1 MADNSDG
8 SSKPDGQRGH
18 EPDSPRPARVRQQA
32 SQPLTADAPPGKTPV
47 GELIKVT
54 GSGLSGPF
62 VRRPV
67 MTVLLTL
74 SAIVAGIATYG
85 KLAVND
91 LPAVDYPVINVSCS
105 YPGANPTTMANNIA
119 TPLEKQFLQIPGLD
133 IVTSSSTQSNTSLT
147 LQFNLSKSIT
157 DAATDVQAAIQRAT
171 GKLPVDLPSP
181 PTFTKTNPNDQAIYL
196 LGLLS
201 DTMTDGDLYKY
212 ASTAVQQ
219 RIAILPGVSQVNV
232 YGVQAAIRIKADPAA
247 LASRGLT
254 MDDLANAIKAGT
266 VYSGAGQFDGPHRT
280 FVLLP
285 NGQIDQAEGYRN
297 LIVARNRDGSPVFL
311 RDVSDVK
318 QSVQDERLS
327 RTFWARGFSPPG
339 SVVVLAVSRQAG
351 ANAVE
356 VAKSVKAL
364 FPELRASLPGSIT
377 LVPIFDRSQSIV
389 SSVADVQW
397 TLVIA
402 FVLVVLVIYVF
413 LGRATDTLIP
423 AVALPLSLFITVTVM
438 YMLDYS
444 INNLTLMALTL
455 AIGFLVDDA
464 IVFLE
469 NVVRR
474 AEHGES
480 ILKATYNS
488 AGEISFTILS
498 MTLSLAAVFIPLV
511 FLPGLLGRIFREFS
525 VTIIV
530 AILASGLVSLTL
542 TPLMCARILG
552 ERKAGHKRTRM
563 EGWTGEFIQRVIAS
577 YGRALDKFLDRAWLT
592 IPIILLCFVGL
603 WFFFTHLPFTLLP
616 PGDSGFIRG
625 VFIAQEGSSP
635 AQMRAYQQLVNQK
648 LQEDPNIAQ
657 FFTLAGF
664 SSRTAGSQ
672 ALIFGFLKPKDQ
684 RPPIDQC
691 ILQLQKSI
699 GTIPGVT
706 AVLQPNPVLQINVG
720 VTNQTQGQYA
730 YTVSGIVPDDVYGAA
745 DQLMAKLRTFKGF
758 ATVRSDFYNNTPNL
772 TVDID
777 RERAATYGVSTAA
790 VESLLRT
797 AYSQNY
803 VYLIKQPDDQY
814 QVILEVDDNERAT
827 PGDLNNL
834 YVRGTTPTGAG
845 NPTNAT
851 GSSGAG
857 ATPSGVGVTPGQAV
871 TTGTA
876 SNLVPLRA
884 VTSTRQVVGP
894 QAVNHF
900 NQFTSVTINFN
911 LLPNVAIGDAT
922 TFIENAFAQ
931 VRQQYPGVQATFQGE
946 ALVFRQLFS
955 ALPLLLISA
964 IFVMYVILGILYES
978 YVHPITVLFPAI
990 VPAVVGGL
998 FTLWLF
1004 GSTLSL
1010 YSVIGLFLLLGIV
1023 KKNGIMVVD
1032 FALQRIDE
1040 GWDLRSAIHE
1050 ASIERF
1056 RPIMMTTLAALM
1068 GAVPLAVGFG
1078 SDASSRRPLG
1088 LVIVGGLILSQ
1099 MVTLFITPVIY
1110 LWLEWF
1116 QEHVL
1121 DRVPFLRSAHTH
1133 HEGEAIPPS
1142 DVGQP
1147 APVAS

>member
-1 MADNSDG
+1 MDRSDQH
-8 SSKPDGQRGH
+8 DGATNHNG
-18 EPDSPRPARVRQQA
+18 EPPHSAQDRQQPA
-32 SQPLTADAPPGKTPV
+32 KPVTAGVPPEDTPGGK
-47 GELIKVT
+47 LIQVT

-62 VRRPV
+62 IRRPV
-67 MTVLLTL
+67 MTMLLTL
-74 SAIVAGIATYG
+74 SVIVAGLATYG

-91 LPAVDYPVINVSCS
+91 LPAVDYPVINVNCS

-133 IVTSSSTQSNTSLT
+133 IITSASTQSSTSLT

-171 GKLPVDLPSP
+171 GKLPIDLPSP
-181 PTFTKTNPNDQAIYL
+181 PTFTKTNPNDQAVYL
-196 LGLLS
+196 VALLS
-201 DTMTDGDLYKY
+201 DTLTDGDLYKY

-232 YGVQAAIRIKADPAA
+232 YGVQGAIRVKADAAA

-254 MDDLANAIKAGT
+254 MDDLASAIKAGT
-266 VYSGAGQFDGPHRT
+266 VYSGAGQFDGAHRT
-280 FVLLP
+280 FVLQP
-285 NGQIDQAEGYRN
+285 NGQIDNAEGYRN
-297 LIVARNRDGSPVFL
+297 LIVARNKDDSPVFL
-311 RDVSDVK
+311 RDVADVR

-327 RTFWARGFSPPG
+327 RTFWVRGFNPPG
-339 SVVVLAVSRQAG
+339 STVVLAVSRQAG

-356 VAKSVKAL
+356 VAKSVRAL

-377 LVPIFDRSQSIV
+377 LLPVFDRSQSIV
-389 SSVADVQW
+389 SSVADVQF
-397 TLVIA
+397 TLLIA
-402 FVLVVLVIYVF
+402 FVLVVLVIYAF
-413 LGRATDTLIP
+413 LGRVTDTLIP
-423 AVALPLSLFITVTVM
+423 AVALPLSLLLTVAVM
-438 YMLDYS
+438 YVLDYS

-480 ILKATYNS
+480 ILKATFNS

-542 TPLMCARILG
+542 TPLMCARLLG
-552 ERKAGHKRTRM
+552 ERKAGHKRARM
-563 EGWTGEFIQRVIAS
+563 EEWTGDFIKRVIAA

-592 IPIILLCFVGL
+592 VPILLACMLGL

-635 AQMRAYQQLVNQK
+635 AEMRAYQQQVNQK
-648 LQEDPNIAQ
+648 LKDDPNIAQ

-672 ALIFGFLKPKDQ
+672 ALVFGFLKPKNE

-699 GTIPGVT
+699 STIPGVT

-730 YTVSGIVPDDVYGAA
+730 YTVSGIVPDDVYRAA
-745 DQLMAKLRTFKGF
+745 DQLMAKLREFKGF
-758 ATVRSDFYNNTPNL
+758 ATVRSDYYNNTPNL

-777 RERAATYGVSTAA
+777 RERASTYGVSTAA
-790 VESLLRT
+790 VQSLLRT

-814 QVILEVDDNERAT
+814 QVILEVQDNERAN
-827 PGDLNNL
+827 PADLDNL
-834 YVRGTTPTGAG
+834 YVRSNSAITPIGSTG
-845 NPTNAT
+845 
-851 GSSGAG
+851 G
-857 ATPSGVGVTPGQAV
+857 ATIA
-871 TTGTA
+871 TTGTG

-884 VTSTRQVVGP
+884 VTSTKTVVGP
-894 QAVNHF
+894 QAVNHL

-922 TFIENAFAQ
+922 KF
-931 VRQQYPGVQATFQGE
+931 
-946 ALVFRQLFS
+946 
-955 ALPLLLISA
+955 
-964 IFVMYVILGILYES
+964 
-978 YVHPITVLFPAI
+978 
-990 VPAVVGGL
+990 
-998 FTLWLF
+998 
-1004 GSTLSL
+1004 
-1010 YSVIGLFLLLGIV
+1010 
-1023 KKNGIMVVD
+1023 
-1032 FALQRIDE
+1032 
-1040 GWDLRSAIHE
+1040 
-1050 ASIERF
+1050 
-1056 RPIMMTTLAALM
+1056 
-1068 GAVPLAVGFG
+1068 
-1078 SDASSRRPLG
+1078 
-1088 LVIVGGLILSQ
+1088 
-1099 MVTLFITPVIY
+1099 
-1110 LWLEWF
+1110 
-1116 QEHVL
+1116 
-1121 DRVPFLRSAHTH
+1121 
-1133 HEGEAIPPS
+1133 
-1142 DVGQP
+1142 
-1147 APVAS
+1147 

>member
-1 MADNSDG
+1 MAQADQ
-8 SSKPDGQRGH
+8 PDGAGDH
-18 EPDSPRPARVRQQA
+18 EHDSPSHAAKDRQQRA
-32 SQPLTADAPPGKTPV
+32 KLPTADARSKATPGAK
-47 GELIKVT
+47 LIQVS

-62 VRRPV
+62 IRRPV
-67 MTVLLTL
+67 MTMLLTL
-74 SAIVAGIATYG
+74 SVIVAGIATYN

-91 LPAVDYPVINVSCS
+91 LPAVDYPVIQVTCS
-105 YPGANPTTMANNIA
+105 YTGANPTTMANNIA

-133 IVTSSSTQSNTSLT
+133 IITSASTQANTSFT
-147 LQFNLSKSIT
+147 LQFNLSKSIV

-181 PTFTKTNPNDQAIYL
+181 PTFTKTNPNDQSIYL

-201 DTMTDGDLYKY
+201 DTLTDGDLYKY
-212 ASTAVQQ
+212 ASTAVAQ
-219 RIAILPGVSQVNV
+219 RIAILPGVSQVNI
-232 YGVQAAIRIKADPAA
+232 YGVQSAIRIKADPAA

-254 MDDLANAIKAGT
+254 MDDLSRAIQAGT
-266 VYSGAGQFDGPHRT
+266 VYSGAGQLDGAHRT
-280 FVLLP
+280 FVLQP
-285 NGQIDQAEGYRN
+285 NGQIDQAEEYRN
-297 LIVARNRDGSPVFL
+297 LIVARNKDGSPVYL
-311 RDVSDVK
+311 RDVAEVR

-327 RTFWARGFSPPG
+327 RTFWMRGFNPPG

-356 VAKSVKAL
+356 VANSVKAL

-377 LVPIFDRSQSIV
+377 LVPVFDRSQSIV
-389 SSVADVQW
+389 NSVADVKF

-402 FVLVVLVIYVF
+402 FMLVVMVIYVF
-413 LGRATDTLIP
+413 LRRATDTLIP
-423 AVALPLSLFITVTVM
+423 VVALPLSLLVTFTVM
-438 YMLDYS
+438 YMLNFS

-480 ILKATYNS
+480 IRKAAFNS

-525 VTIIV
+525 ATIII

-552 ERKAGHKRTRM
+552 EHKAGHKRTRM
-563 EGWTGEFIQRVIAS
+563 EKWTGDFIKRVIAA
-577 YGRALDKFLDRAWLT
+577 YGWSLDKFLDRAWLT
-592 IPIILLCFVGL
+592 IPILLACILGL

-616 PGDSGFIRG
+616 PGDSGFARG

-635 AQMRAYQQLVNQK
+635 DQMREFQKKVNQK
-648 LQEDPNIAQ
+648 VQAETSVAQ
-657 FFTLAGF
+657 FFTLAGSGSP
-664 SSRTAGSQ
+664 SSSSQ
-672 ALIFGFLKPKDQ
+672 GIVVCIFKPREQ
-684 RPPIDQC
+684 RDPIEQC
-691 ILQLQKSI
+691 LLRLQKSI
-699 GTIPGVT
+699 NTIPGLT
-706 AVLQPNPVLQINVG
+706 AVISPSPVLQINVG
-720 VTNQTQGQYA
+720 ATNQTQGQYA
-730 YTVSGIVPDDVYGAA
+730 YTISGIVPQDVYAA
-745 DQLMAKLRTFKGF
+745 ANQLMTSLRGFKGF
-758 ATVRSDFYNNTPNL
+758 ASLRSDYYNNTPNL
-772 TVDID
+772 SINID
-777 RERAATYGVSTAA
+777 SERAATYGVSTSAIQ
-790 VESLLRT
+790 SLLKN

-803 VYLIKQPDDQY
+803 VYLIKQPDDQS
-814 QVILEVDDNERAT
+814 QVILEVKDNERAQ
-827 PGDLNNL
+827 PRGLENL
-834 YVRGTTPTGAG
+834 YVRSNSGITISQGGAPG
-845 NPTNAT
+845 NSMAT
-851 GSSGAG
+851 
-857 ATPSGVGVTPGQAV
+857 
-871 TTGTA
+871 TTGTGA
-876 SNLVPLRA
+876 DLVPLRA
-884 VTSTRQVVGP
+884 VTSTNQVVGP

-911 LLPNVAIGDAT
+911 LLPDVAIGDAT
-922 TFIENAFAQ
+922 KFIEDSFAQ
-931 VRQQYPGVQATFQGE
+931 VHGQYPSIQATFQGE
-946 ALVFRQLFS
+946 ALVFRQLFK
-955 ALPLLLISA
+955 ALPLLLIAA

-998 FTLWLF
+998 FTLWIF

-1040 GWDLRSAIHE
+1040 GLSLRDAIHE
-1050 ASIERF
+1050 ASLERF

-1068 GAVPLAVGFG
+1068 GAVPLAIGFG
-1078 SDASSRRPLG
+1078 QDASSRRPLG
-1088 LVIVGGLILSQ
+1088 LVIVGGLVFSQ
-1099 MVTLFITPVIY
+1099 MITLFVTPVIY

-1116 QEHVL
+1116 QENVL
-1121 DRVPFLRSAHTH
+1121 DRVPFLRSSHTH
-1133 HEGEAIPPS
+1133 HEQE
-1142 DVGQP
+1142 P
-1147 APVAS
+1147 ARSAEPESEPAT

>member
-1 MADNSDG
+1 MDHGDEHDDSGNGEHSAKAGRDKNRLGSNVEG
-8 SSKPDGQRGH
+8 GETSSSKL
-18 EPDSPRPARVRQQA
+18 V
-32 SQPLTADAPPGKTPV
+32 PV
-47 GELIKVT
+47 EGT
-54 GSGLSGPF
+54 GLSGPF
-62 VRRPV
+62 IRRPV

-74 SAIVAGIATYG
+74 SVIVAGIATYN

-91 LPAVDYPVINVSCS
+91 LPAVDYPIIQVTCA
-105 YPGANPTTMANNIA
+105 YPGADPVTMANNIA

-133 IVTSSSTQSNTSLT
+133 IITSQSTQSNTSLT
-147 LQFNLSKSIT
+147 LQFVLSKSIT

-171 GKLPVDLPSP
+171 GKLPIDLPSP
-181 PTFTKTNPNDQAIYL
+181 PTFSKTNPNDQAVYL
-196 LGLLS
+196 VGFMS
-201 DTMTDGDLYKY
+201 DTLTDGDLYKY
-212 ASTAVQQ
+212 ASTVVAQ
-219 RIAILPGVSQVNV
+219 RMSILPGVSQVNI
-232 YGVQAAIRIKADPAA
+232 YGVQGAIRIKADPGA

-280 FVLLP
+280 FVLQP

-297 LIVARNRDGSPVFL
+297 LIVARNKDNSPVYL
-311 RDVSDVK
+311 RDIAEVR
-318 QSVQDERLS
+318 QSVQDERTS
-327 RTFWARGFSPPG
+327 RFFWVRGYKPSG
-339 SVVVLAVSRQAG
+339 STVVLAVSRQAG

-356 VAKSVKAL
+356 VANSVKAL

-377 LVPIFDRSQSIV
+377 FLPVFDRSQTIV
-389 SSVADVQW
+389 NSVHDVRL

-423 AVALPLSLFITVTVM
+423 AVALPLSLLLTFAVI
-438 YMLDYS
+438 YLLGFS

-469 NVVRR
+469 NVIRR

-480 ILKATYNS
+480 ILKATYNT

-511 FLPGLLGRIFREFS
+511 FLPGLLGRIFQEFS
-525 VTIIV
+525 ITIIV

-552 ERKAGHKRTRM
+552 ERRAGHKRARM
-563 EGWTGEFIQRVIAS
+563 EKWTGDFIQRVITA

-592 IPIILLCFVGL
+592 VPILLACIVGL
-603 WFFFTHLPFTLLP
+603 FFFFTHLPFTLLP
-616 PGDSGFIRG
+616 VGDSGFARG
-625 VFIAQEGSSP
+625 VFIAQEGTSP
-635 AQMRAYQQLVNQK
+635 EQMRAYQKLVNEK
-648 LQEDPNIAQ
+648 LQAEPSIAQ
-657 FFTLAGF
+657 FFTNTGTG
-664 SSRTAGSQ
+664 SRTALSQ
-672 ALIFGFLKPKDQ
+672 GIVFCIFKPREERD
-684 RPPIDQC
+684 PIEQC
-691 ILQLQKSI
+691 LLRLQKSI
-699 GTIPGVT
+699 SSIPGLT
-706 AVLQPNPVLQINVG
+706 AVISPSPVLQINVG
-720 VTNQTQGQYA
+720 ATNQTQGQYA
-730 YTVSGIVPDDVYGAA
+730 YTLSGIVPEDVYKATGEM
-745 DQLMAKLRTFKGF
+745 MAKLRTFKGF
-758 ATVRSDFYNNTPNL
+758 ASVRSDYYNSTPNL
-772 TVDID
+772 TVNID
-777 RERAATYGVSTAA
+777 RERAATYGVSTSAIQ
-790 VESLLRT
+790 SILKN

-814 QVILEVDDNERAT
+814 QVILEVKDSERST

-834 YVRGTTPTGAG
+834 YVRSSNAGNTGGGTTA
-845 NPTNAT
+845 
-851 GSSGAG
+851 
-857 ATPSGVGVTPGQAV
+857 
-871 TTGTA
+871 TTGTTA
-876 SNLVPLRA
+876 GLVPLRA
-884 VTSTRQVVGP
+884 VTSTTQVVGP

-900 NQFTSVTINFN
+900 DQFTSVTINFN
-911 LLPNVAIGDAT
+911 LLPDVAIGDAT
-922 TFIENAFAQ
+922 KFIEDSFAQ
-931 VRQQYPGVQATFQGE
+931 VHQELPSVQSTFQGE
-946 ALVFRQLFS
+946 ALVFRQLFR
-955 ALPLLLISA
+955 ALPLLLIGA

-998 FTLWLF
+998 ATLWIF

-1050 ASIERF
+1050 ASVERF

-1068 GAVPLAVGFG
+1068 GAIPLALGFG
-1078 SDASSRRPLG
+1078 QDASSRRPLG
-1088 LVIVGGLILSQ
+1088 LVIVGGLIFSQ
-1099 MVTLFITPVIY
+1099 MVTLFVTPVIY

-1116 QEHVL
+1116 QENVL

-1133 HEGEAIPPS
+1133 HEGDAIAVVREDGVPS
-1142 DVGQP
+1142 TAQ
-1147 APVAS
+1147 AR

>member
-1 MADNSDG
+1 MAGSDQHDG
-8 SSKPDGQRGH
+8 ETDREHESRYPAKDRERSAKPL
-18 EPDSPRPARVRQQA
+18 RPG
-32 SQPLTADAPPGKTPV
+32 APPTAPEAKLV
-47 GELIKVT
+47 QVT

-62 VRRPV
+62 IRRPV

-74 SAIVAGIATYG
+74 SVIVAGIATYN

-91 LPAVDYPVINVSCS
+91 LPAVDYPVIQVTCA

-133 IVTSSSTQSNTSLT
+133 IITSNSTQGNTQFT
-147 LQFNLSKSIT
+147 LQFVLSKSIV

-171 GKLPVDLPSP
+171 GKLPLDLPSP
-181 PTFTKTNPNDQAIYL
+181 PTFTKANPNDQAVYL
-196 LGLLS
+196 LGLIS
-201 DTMTDGDLYKY
+201 DTLTDGDLYKY
-212 ASTAVQQ
+212 ANTAVAQ
-219 RIAILPGVSQVNV
+219 RIAILPGVSQVNI
-232 YGVQAAIRIKADPAA
+232 YGVQSAIRIKADPAG

-254 MDDLANAIKAGT
+254 MDDLASAIKAGT

-297 LIVARNRDGSPVFL
+297 LIVARNQDGSPVYL
-311 RDVSDVK
+311 RDVAEVRD
-318 QSVQDERLS
+318 SVQDERIS
-327 RTFWARGFSPPG
+327 RSFWMRGFNPPG

-356 VAKSVKAL
+356 VANSVKAL
-364 FPELRASLPGSIT
+364 FPQLRASLPGSIG
-377 LVPIFDRSQSIV
+377 LIPVFDRSQSIV
-389 SSVADVQW
+389 DSVHDVQW
-397 TLVIA
+397 TLMIA
-402 FVLVVLVIYVF
+402 FVLVVMVIYVF

-423 AVALPLSLFITVTVM
+423 AVALPLSLLLTATAM
-438 YMLDYS
+438 YMLNFS

-480 ILKATYNS
+480 ILKAAYNS

-511 FLPGLLGRIFREFS
+511 FLPGLLGRIFQEFS
-525 VTIIV
+525 ITIIV

-552 ERKAGHKRTRM
+552 ERRAGHKRAWM
-563 EGWTGEFIQRVIAS
+563 ERHTGDFIKRVITA
-577 YGRALDKFLDRAWLT
+577 YGRLLDKFLDRAWLT
-592 IPIILLCFVGL
+592 VPILLACILGL

-635 AQMRAYQQLVNQK
+635 TQMRAYQQEVNQK
-648 LQEDPNIAQ
+648 LKDDPNVGQ
-657 FFTLAGF
+657 FFTLAGLG
-664 SSRTAGSQ
+664 SRTSSQ
-672 ALIFGFLKPKDQ
+672 QGLIFCFLKPRNQ
-684 RPPIDQC
+684 RPPMDQC
-691 ILQLQKSI
+691 VLQLQKSI
-699 GTIPGVT
+699 GSVPGIA

-720 VTNQTQGQYA
+720 ATQQTQGQYA
-730 YTVSGIVPDDVYGAA
+730 YTLNGIVPDDVYAAA
-745 DQLMAKLRTFKGF
+745 DQLMARLKGFKGF
-758 ATVRSDFYNNTPNL
+758 ASVRSDYYNKTPNL
-772 TVDID
+772 TVDMD
-777 RERAATYGVSTAA
+777 RQRAAVYGVSASA
-790 VESLLRT
+790 VQSLLRT

-803 VYLIKQPDDQY
+803 VYLIKEPEDQY
-814 QVILEVDDNERAT
+814 QVILEVKDSEREH
-827 PGDLNNL
+827 PSDLNDL
-834 YVRGTTPTGAG
+834 YVRKNTG
-845 NPTNAT
+845 
-851 GSSGAG
+851 GSFSASGAG
-857 ATPSGVGVTPGQAV
+857 GGTIAT

-884 VTSTRQVVGP
+884 VTTTKQVVGP
-894 QAVNHF
+894 LAVNHF

-922 TFIENAFAQ
+922 KFIEDSFAQ
-931 VRQQYPGVQATFQGE
+931 VKQQFPTVQATFQGE
-946 ALVFRQLFS
+946 ALVFRQLFHS
-955 ALPLLLISA
+955 LPLLLLSA

-998 FTLWLF
+998 FTLWAF
-1004 GSTLSL
+1004 GSVLSL

-1023 KKNGIMVVD
+1023 KKNGILVVD
-1032 FALQRIDE
+1032 FALKRIDE
-1040 GWDLRSAIHE
+1040 GLGLREAIHE
-1050 ASIERF
+1050 ASLERF
-1056 RPIMMTTLAALM
+1056 RPIMMTTFAALM
-1068 GAVPLAVGFG
+1068 GAVPLALGFG
-1078 SDASSRRPLG
+1078 HDASARRPLG
-1088 LVIVGGLILSQ
+1088 LVIVGGLIFSQ
-1099 MVTLFITPVIY
+1099 MVTLFVTPVIY

-1121 DRVPFLRSAHTH
+1121 DKVPFLRSAHMH
-1133 HEGEAIPPS
+1133 HDGEPARGDGEI
-1142 DVGQP
+1142 QP
-1147 APVAS
+1147 APAAAR

>member
-1 MADNSDG
+1 MAGSDQHDG
-8 SSKPDGQRGH
+8 ETDREHESRYPAKDRERSAKPL
-18 EPDSPRPARVRQQA
+18 RPG
-32 SQPLTADAPPGKTPV
+32 APPTAPEAKLV
-47 GELIKVT
+47 QVT

-62 VRRPV
+62 IRRPV

-74 SAIVAGIATYG
+74 SVIVAGIATYN

-91 LPAVDYPVINVSCS
+91 LPAVDYPVIQVTCA

-133 IVTSSSTQSNTSLT
+133 IITSNSTQGNTQFT
-147 LQFNLSKSIT
+147 LQFVLSKSIV

-171 GKLPVDLPSP
+171 GKLPLDLPSP
-181 PTFTKTNPNDQAIYL
+181 PTFTKANPNDQAVYL
-196 LGLLS
+196 LGLIS
-201 DTMTDGDLYKY
+201 DTLTDGDLYKY
-212 ASTAVQQ
+212 ANTAVAQ
-219 RIAILPGVSQVNV
+219 RIAILPGVSQVNI
-232 YGVQAAIRIKADPAA
+232 YGVQSAIRIKADPAG

-254 MDDLANAIKAGT
+254 MDDLASAIKAGT

-297 LIVARNRDGSPVFL
+297 LIVARNQDGSPVYL
-311 RDVSDVK
+311 RDVAEVRD
-318 QSVQDERLS
+318 SVQDERIS
-327 RTFWARGFSPPG
+327 RSFWMRGFNPPG

-356 VAKSVKAL
+356 VANSVKAL
-364 FPELRASLPGSIT
+364 FPQLRASLPGSIG
-377 LVPIFDRSQSIV
+377 LIPVFDRSQSIV
-389 SSVADVQW
+389 DSVHDVQW
-397 TLVIA
+397 TLMIA
-402 FVLVVLVIYVF
+402 FVLVVMVIYVF

-423 AVALPLSLFITVTVM
+423 AVALPLSLLLTATAM
-438 YMLDYS
+438 YMLNFS

-480 ILKATYNS
+480 ILKAAYNS

-511 FLPGLLGRIFREFS
+511 FLPGLLGRIFQEFS
-525 VTIIV
+525 ITIIV

-552 ERKAGHKRTRM
+552 ERRAGHKRAWM
-563 EGWTGEFIQRVIAS
+563 ERHTGDFIKRVITA
-577 YGRALDKFLDRAWLT
+577 YGRLLDKFLDRAWLT
-592 IPIILLCFVGL
+592 VPILLACILGL

-635 AQMRAYQQLVNQK
+635 TQMRAYQQEVNQK
-648 LQEDPNIAQ
+648 LKDDPNVGQ
-657 FFTLAGF
+657 FFTLAGLG
-664 SSRTAGSQ
+664 SRTSSQ
-672 ALIFGFLKPKDQ
+672 QGLIFCFLKPRNQ
-684 RPPIDQC
+684 RPPMDQC
-691 ILQLQKSI
+691 VLQLQKSI
-699 GTIPGVT
+699 GSVPGIA

-720 VTNQTQGQYA
+720 ATQQTQGQYA
-730 YTVSGIVPDDVYGAA
+730 YTLNGIVPDDVYAAA
-745 DQLMAKLRTFKGF
+745 DQLMAKLKGFKGF
-758 ATVRSDFYNNTPNL
+758 ASVRSDYYNKTPNL

-777 RERAATYGVSTAA
+777 RERAAAYGVSTSA
-790 VESLLRT
+790 VQSLLRT

-803 VYLIKQPDDQY
+803 VYLIKEPEDQY
-814 QVILEVDDNERAT
+814 QVILEVKDSEREH
-827 PGDLNNL
+827 PSDLNDL
-834 YVRGTTPTGAG
+834 YVRKNTG
-845 NPTNAT
+845 
-851 GSSGAG
+851 GSFSASGAG
-857 ATPSGVGVTPGQAV
+857 GGTIAT

-884 VTSTRQVVGP
+884 VTTTKQVVGP
-894 QAVNHF
+894 LAVNHF

-922 TFIENAFAQ
+922 KFIEDSFAQ
-931 VRQQYPGVQATFQGE
+931 VKQQFPTVQATFQGE
-946 ALVFRQLFS
+946 ALVFRQLFHS
-955 ALPLLLISA
+955 LPLLLLSA

-998 FTLWLF
+998 FTLWAF
-1004 GSTLSL
+1004 GSVLSL

-1023 KKNGIMVVD
+1023 KKNGILVVD
-1032 FALQRIDE
+1032 FALKRIDE
-1040 GWDLRSAIHE
+1040 GLGLREAIHE
-1050 ASIERF
+1050 ASLERF
-1056 RPIMMTTLAALM
+1056 RPIMMTTFAALM
-1068 GAVPLAVGFG
+1068 GAVPLALGFG
-1078 SDASSRRPLG
+1078 HDASARRPLG
-1088 LVIVGGLILSQ
+1088 LVIVGGLIFSQ
-1099 MVTLFITPVIY
+1099 MVTLFVTPVIY

-1121 DRVPFLRSAHTH
+1121 DKVPFLRSAHMH
-1133 HEGEAIPPS
+1133 HDGEPARGDGEI
-1142 DVGQP
+1142 QP
-1147 APVAS
+1147 APAAAR

>member
-1 MADNSDG
+1 
-8 SSKPDGQRGH
+8 
-18 EPDSPRPARVRQQA
+18 
-32 SQPLTADAPPGKTPV
+32 
-47 GELIKVT
+47 
-54 GSGLSGPF
+54 
-62 VRRPV
+62 

-74 SAIVAGIATYG
+74 SVIVAGIVTYN

-91 LPAVDYPVINVSCS
+91 LPAVDYPIIQVTCS
-105 YPGANPTTMANNIA
+105 YPGADPVTMANNIA

-133 IVTSSSTQSNTSLT
+133 IITSQSTQSNTSLT
-147 LQFNLSKSIT
+147 LQFVLSKSIT

-171 GKLPVDLPSP
+171 GKLPIDLPSP
-181 PTFTKTNPNDQAIYL
+181 PTFSKTNPNDQAVYL

-201 DTMTDGDLYKY
+201 DTLTDGDLYKY
-212 ASTAVQQ
+212 ASTAVAQ
-219 RIAILPGVSQVNV
+219 RIAILPGVSQVNI
-232 YGVQAAIRIKADPAA
+232 YGVQGAIRIKADPAA

-254 MDDLANAIKAGT
+254 MDDVANAIKAGT
-266 VYSGAGQFDGPHRT
+266 VYSGAGQFDGPHRS
-280 FVLLP
+280 FVLQP
-285 NGQIDQAEGYRN
+285 NGQIDQADGYRN
-297 LIVARNRDGSPVFL
+297 LIVARNKDRSPVYL
-311 RDVSDVK
+311 RDIAEVK
-318 QSVQDERLS
+318 QGVQDERTS
-327 RTFWARGFSPPG
+327 RFFWMRGFNPPG
-339 SVVVLAVSRQAG
+339 SIVVLAVSRQAG

-356 VAKSVKAL
+356 VANSVKAL

-377 LVPIFDRSQSIV
+377 FTPVFDRSQTIV
-389 SSVADVQW
+389 NSVHDVRA

-402 FVLVVLVIYVF
+402 FVLVVMVIYVF

-423 AVALPLSLFITVTVM
+423 AVALPLSLLLTFAVM
-438 YMLDYS
+438 SMLGFS

-469 NVVRR
+469 NVIRR

-480 ILKATYNS
+480 ILKAAYNT

-511 FLPGLLGRIFREFS
+511 FLPGLLGRIFQEFS
-525 VTIIV
+525 ITIIV

-563 EGWTGEFIQRVIAS
+563 EKWTSDFIQRVIGAYS
-577 YGRALDKFLDRAWLT
+577 RALDRFLDRAWLT
-592 IPIILLCFVGL
+592 IPILLACILGL

-616 PGDSGFIRG
+616 PGDSGFARG

-635 AQMRAYQQLVNQK
+635 DQMRAFQRQVNQK
-648 LQEDPNIAQ
+648 VQAETSVAQ
-657 FFTLAGF
+657 FFTLAGSGSR
-664 SSRTAGSQ
+664 SSSSQ
-672 ALIFGFLKPKDQ
+672 GIVFCIFKPREQ
-684 RPPIDQC
+684 RDPIEQC
-691 ILQLQKSI
+691 LLRLQRSI
-699 GTIPGVT
+699 NTIPGLT
-706 AVLQPNPVLQINVG
+706 AVISPSPVLQINVG
-720 VTNQTQGQYA
+720 ATNQTQGQYA
-730 YTVSGIVPDDVYGAA
+730 YTISGIVPQDVYAA
-745 DQLMAKLRTFKGF
+745 ANQLMTSLRGFKGF
-758 ATVRSDFYNNTPNL
+758 ASLRSDYYNNTPNL
-772 TVDID
+772 SINID
-777 RERAATYGVSTAA
+777 RERAATYGVSTSAIQ
-790 VESLLRT
+790 SLLKN

-814 QVILEVDDNERAT
+814 QVILEVKDNERAQ
-827 PGDLNNL
+827 PRDLDNL
-834 YVRGTTPTGAG
+834 YVRSNSGSTISQGGAPG
-845 NPTNAT
+845 NSIAT
-851 GSSGAG
+851 
-857 ATPSGVGVTPGQAV
+857 
-871 TTGTA
+871 TTGTGA
-876 SNLVPLRA
+876 DLVPLRA
-884 VTSTRQVVGP
+884 VTSTNQVVGP

-911 LLPNVAIGDAT
+911 LLPGVAIGDAT
-922 TFIENAFAQ
+922 KFIEDSFAQ
-931 VRQQYPGVQATFQGE
+931 VHGQYPSIQATFQGE
-946 ALVFRQLFS
+946 ALVFRQLFQ
-955 ALPLLLISA
+955 ALPLLLVAA

-998 FTLWLF
+998 FTLWIF

-1068 GAVPLAVGFG
+1068 GAVPLALGFG
-1078 SDASSRRPLG
+1078 QDASSRRPLG
-1088 LVIVGGLILSQ
+1088 LVIVGGLIFSQ
-1099 MVTLFITPVIY
+1099 MITLFVTPVIY

-1133 HEGEAIPPS
+1133 HEGETAPPGEAG
-1142 DVGQP
+1142 DGQPQP
-1147 APVAS
+1147 APLAAQ